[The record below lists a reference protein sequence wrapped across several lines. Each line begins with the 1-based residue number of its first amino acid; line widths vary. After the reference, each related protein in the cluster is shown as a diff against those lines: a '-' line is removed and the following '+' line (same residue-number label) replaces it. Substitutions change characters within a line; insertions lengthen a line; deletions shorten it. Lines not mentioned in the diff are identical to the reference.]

1 MLKIKTK
8 EDRIQHHSASEVG
21 NGTPMC
27 VYAKYRYTT
36 LYTDQPEN
44 ATRGGD
50 HTQEILALNKNVEV
64 RFNRY
69 LKYLEREHSGKG
81 PPTGKL

>member
-27 VYAKYRYTT
+27 VYAKYR
-36 LYTDQPEN
+36 
-44 ATRGGD
+44 
-50 HTQEILALNKNVEV
+50 
-64 RFNRY
+64 
-69 LKYLEREHSGKG
+69 
-81 PPTGKL
+81 